1 MAVEHKFGGRHTEIK
16 LNVIQRYLEAYLHV
30 MSGQNYRN
38 IYVDAFAGTGSRT
51 TTHNGFPLLGEESE
65 GQTITPGSAQ
75 LVLQM
80 DNKFDEY
87 LFIDKKAKHVDALE
101 KLCSRFPNKKTRC
114 RQGDA
119 NELVQEFCR
128 STQWGRGGGYWG
140 TRAVLFLD
148 PYGMQV
154 EWQTLKDIAATKAID
169 LWFLFPLSG
178 LYRQAARNFDKIDE
192 DKSKAIDRCLGT
204 TDWRDA
210 LYEAATQSDFF
221 ADSERLERNAKI
233 PAIEAYVKQR
243 LQTEFTAWVSEPIPL
258 RNTQGPQLFSLF
270 FAMSNPSNPAK
281 NIAQRI
287 VRHLR
292 KSIT

>member
-1 MAVEHKFGGRHTEIK
+1 MTVEHKFGGRHTEIK
-16 LNVIQRYLEAYLHV
+16 LNVVQRYLEAYLLV
-30 MSGQNYRN
+30 MSRQNYRS
-38 IYVDAFAGTGSRT
+38 IYVDAFAGTGERT
-51 TTHNGFPLLGEESE
+51 TTHNGLPLLGEISD
-65 GQTITPGSAQ
+65 GRIITPGSAQ

-80 DNKFDEY
+80 ENNFDEY
-87 LFIDKKAKHVDALE
+87 LFIDKKAKHVEALE
-101 KLCSRFPNKKTRC
+101 KLCARFPDKKTVC
-114 RQGDA
+114 RKGDA

-128 STQWGRGGGYWG
+128 STNWKREGEYWG

-178 LYRQAARNFDKIDE
+178 LYRQATRSWDSIDDDKIN
-192 DKSKAIDRCLGT
+192 AIDRCLGT
-204 TDWRDA
+204 PDWREA
-210 LYEAATQSDFF
+210 LYEATSQTDLF
-221 ADSERLERNAKI
+221 ADNDRLERNANI

-243 LQTEFTAWVSEPIPL
+243 LQAEFTGWVSEPIPL
-258 RNTQGPQLFSLF
+258 RNTKGPQLFSLF
-270 FAMSNPSNPAK
+270 FAMSNPSKPAK
-281 NIAQRI
+281 NIAQKI